1 VRFPTILRRTLRW
14 VFRLGLAGGLVAL
27 GWFLHAWLNPVFQ
40 MEAPRPIETM
50 EWTGPGPT
58 APVRGLIPY
67 PELLKALPVDWPG
80 WELQEPPYGTLFQ
93 HQAYA
98 YTMARQVWV
107 RPPAQ
112 VEIRV
117 LDVRSAPFLVE
128 SLTQAVEF
136 REEATDHYRRGIRTP
151 DYYGFEAF
159 YFSEGRGEIQVV
171 VGRRLWVSLDGYSL
185 PSPDALWEGFRRVNI
200 RRLQALAQRTE

>member
-1 VRFPTILRRTLRW
+1 
-14 VFRLGLAGGLVAL
+14 
-27 GWFLHAWLNPVFQ
+27 
-40 MEAPRPIETM
+40 
-50 EWTGPGPT
+50 
-58 APVRGLIPY
+58 
-67 PELLKALPVDWPG
+67 
-80 WELQEPPYGTLFQ
+80 
-93 HQAYA
+93 
-98 YTMARQVWV
+98 MARQVWV

-117 LDVRSAPFLVE
+117 LDVRSAPFLIE

-171 VGRRLWVSLDGYSL
+171 VGRRLWVSLDGYGL